1 MLSAHFLNKNSTAVF
16 HLPGAVFL
24 CQ

>member
-16 HLPGAVFL
+16 DLPGAVFIY
-24 CQ
+24 Q

>member
-16 HLPGAVFL
+16 HLPGAVFI

>member
-16 HLPGAVFL
+16 DLPGAVFI

>member
-16 HLPGAVFL
+16 
-24 CQ
+24 